1 MQGVRAADT
10 APQRSLRVFLASH
23 RAVLV
28 ILDGAARGMEL
39 ELDRPRV
46 TLGRG
51 PGVDFAFDDARMS
64 RVHAALEFSGAG
76 FRIRDLA
83 SRHGT
88 QVDDVHVG
96 LADLKGGEHIQAG
109 RLAFQFQI
117 DSRPRPSACAER

>member
-1 MQGVRAADT
+1 MEQARAAVGSG
-10 APQRSLRVFLASH
+10 QGSLRDFLARH

-28 ILDGAARGMEL
+28 ILGGAARGMEL

-64 RVHAALEFSGAG
+64 REHAAIEFCDAG

-83 SRHGT
+83 STRGT
-88 QVDDVHVG
+88 QVDDVHVA
-96 LADLKGGEHIQAG
+96 LLDLKGGERIQTG
-109 RLAFQFQI
+109 RLEFQFQI
-117 DSRPRPSACAER
+117 DSRPGPRPLA